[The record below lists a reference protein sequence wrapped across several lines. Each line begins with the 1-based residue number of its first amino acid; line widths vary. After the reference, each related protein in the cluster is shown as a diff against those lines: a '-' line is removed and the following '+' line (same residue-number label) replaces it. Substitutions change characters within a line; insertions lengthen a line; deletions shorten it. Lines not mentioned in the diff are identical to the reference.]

1 MIVFTHCGLSEFLF
15 LFLTAEQK
23 WLLLATL
30 PSTQENIEWFI
41 EDQAFSSFYG
51 LAPPPPL
58 ALPLPSVSSTGDTQE
73 EWEREMGKRGMRW
86 GVGGGAK
93 SYMTAR
99 KLVPLYINHYILS
112 GLHGVKPT
120 FVTLTLRLEFYIAVV
135 LLRDTGNINVH
146 KRWCFRAIWYTEHRD
161 VFEWISH
168 PPPLP
173 LPFPVVLIVMPFKL
187 LLFKPV
193 SVIFSLKEL
202 Y

>member
-135 LLRDTGNINVH
+135 LLRDTGNIYTMMFSRH
-146 KRWCFRAIWYTEHRD
+146 PIHGTQGCFWVD
-161 VFEWISH
+161 QSS
-168 PPPLP
+168 PPPSPPLP
-173 LPFPVVLIVMPFKL
+173 CCSHCYAFQAAFI
-187 LLFKPV
+187 
-193 SVIFSLKEL
+193 
-202 Y
+202 